1 MAVSKEEKTVNE
13 TIINQIPISNYSVKE
28 YHRIISRMAK
38 EGYEISDS
46 LKEIRDGEYITAIL
60 IDNAQKRVFQLGP
73 ALTAAWCGGER
84 YPLNAEEFFRYYGKL
99 ITHPDPAFY
108 EQRIHSGHN
117 SIYASASV
125 ITVL

>member
-13 TIINQIPISNYSVKE
+13 TVIKQIPISNSTANE
-28 YHRIISRMAK
+28 YRHIVSQMAK

-46 LKEIRDGEYITAIL
+46 LKKIRDGEYITAIL

-73 ALTAAWCGGER
+73 VLIAAWCSGYR
-84 YPLNAEEFFRYYGKL
+84 YPLNTEEFFRYYDKL

-108 EQRIHSGHN
+108 EQRIHTEHN